1 MSDSDQQKIEQLRKE
16 IQRHDHMYYVKDQ
29 PEVSDRE
36 YDRLKARLKEL
47 EEKHIEQ
54 LRKDLLD
61 PSKELQKKHIE
72 QLRKDIERNEYLYYV
87 KDAPEISDRGFD
99 RLVEQLKELE
109 AKHPEWSTLYSPTQ
123 RVGGQPF
130 SKDFSKEFGEVVH
143 EIPMLS
149 LDNTYNVKELR
160 DFHNRVVKNLGTEEV
175 EYVVE
180 LKIDGLGVSLTYKN
194 GLLKRGAT
202 RGDGKTGEDITTN
215 LKTIRSIPLTLTG
228 NVPPVLE
235 VRGEVYMDRKGFDA
249 LNRRRE
255 EEGLAPFVNPR
266 NAAAGSLRLLDP
278 SITAQRPLNI
288 WVYSVGEVTATWSA
302 LTTHYDMLEGL
313 KELGFRTNLA
323 ERCHSFDDILS
334 IIEKWQDK
342 KRVLNYDIDGLVIK
356 VNSLKAQNK
365 LGSTAK
371 HPRWAAAFK
380 YEAEEA
386 ETVVE
391 DIRVQVGRTGSITP
405 VAELTPV
412 FVSGSTVSRAT
423 LHNEDEIARLD
434 VRVGDKVVII
444 KAGEI
449 IPKVVRVLETKGKKR
464 KPPFK
469 MPKTCPECASK
480 IERPEGEAVWR
491 CVNAACPAQLKERL
505 LHFASRNAMDI
516 DHLGTAIVDQL
527 VDTGKVKS
535 FYEIF
540 DLQLEDVSTLER
552 MAEKSAQNLIDAIE
566 KSKQAGL
573 ARLVIGLGIRH
584 VGQRVAQVLAQT
596 YGTMNALAKAPY
608 EDLEAIDEIGPRI
621 AESIREFFGEKHN
634 KKELCKLKQHKLVMT
649 QEKKTGGGNLAGKQF
664 VLTGTLESMTR
675 DEAKRKIVEAGG
687 RVTSSVSAKTDY
699 VIAGT
704 DPGSK
709 LTQAQKLGIPTLNE
723 KEFKKL
729 L

>member
-1 MSDSDQQKIEQLRKE
+1 MSDSDQQKIEQLRKD

-36 YDRLKARLKEL
+36 YDRLM
-47 EEKHIEQ
+47 Q
-54 LRKDLLD
+54 D
-61 PSKELQKKHIE
+61 
-72 QLRKDIERNEYLYYV
+72 
-87 KDAPEISDRGFD
+87 
-99 RLVEQLKELE
+99 LKELE
-109 AKHPEWSTLYSPTQ
+109 AKRPEWITPDSPTQ
-123 RVGGQPF
+123 RVGGAPAEGF
-130 SKDFSKEFGEVVH
+130 ESVVH
-143 EIPMLS
+143 KVPMLS
-149 LDNTYNVKELR
+149 LDNTYNVEELK
-160 DFHNRVVKNLGTEEV
+160 DFHNRVVKNLGKEEV

-180 LKIDGLGVSLTYKN
+180 LKIDGLGVSLFYEEGKFV
-194 GLLKRGAT
+194 RGAT
-202 RGDGKTGEDITTN
+202 RGDGKTGEDITAN
-215 LKTIRSIPLTLTG
+215 LKTIRSIPLTIPMQKAG
-228 NVPPVLE
+228 YQSME
-235 VRGEVYMDRKGFDA
+235 VRGEVYMERKGFET
-249 LNRRRE
+249 LNRQRE
-255 EEGLAPFVNPR
+255 EEGEAPFVNPR
-266 NAAAGSLRLLDP
+266 NAAAGSLRLLD
-278 SITAQRPLNI
+278 SRITASRPLNI
-288 WVYSVGEVTATWSA
+288 WVYA
-302 LTTHYDMLEGL
+302 LGHFEGPAFKSHFEMLKKMG
-313 KELGFRTNLA
+313 ELGFRTNPNTRL
-323 ERCHSFDDILS
+323 CQSFGAIHKM
-334 IIEKWQDK
+334 IGEWQEKQTTLD
-342 KRVLNYDIDGLVIK
+342 YDVDGLVVK
-356 VNSLKAQNK
+356 VNSIAMQKK
-365 LGSTAK
+365 LGSTHK

-449 IPKVVRVLETKGKKR
+449 IPKVVRVLKTKGKKR
-464 KPPFK
+464 NPPFK
-469 MPKTCPECASK
+469 MPKTCPECDSK
-480 IERPEGEAVWR
+480 IERPKGEAVWR

-540 DLQLEDVSTLER
+540 DLRLEDVSTLER
-552 MAEKSAQNLIDAIE
+552 MAEKSGKNLIEAIA

-573 ARLVIGLGIRH
+573 ARLVYGLGIRH

-596 YGTMNALAKAPY
+596 YGSMGALAKAPY
-608 EDLEAIDEIGPRI
+608 EDLEAVDEIGPRI

-649 QEKKTGGGNLAGKQF
+649 QEKKAGGGNLSGKQF

-675 DEAKRKIVEAGG
+675 DEAKKKIIEAGG

-699 VIAGT
+699 VLAGT

-709 LTQAQKLGIPTLNE
+709 LTQAQKLGILILHE
-723 KEFKKL
+723 KEFQKL